1 MLDSVAPSISHMAE
15 VISIVIGLDV
25 EVVDTGFTRIAGTG
39 RYAQG
44 VGESIV
50 DCGQVYRT
58 ARRTGR
64 PVYVERPRFHPI
76 CDGCKKRDTCEEK
89 LTLCAPIMVD
99 GKVRGIIGIICFN
112 DQDRERILKTK
123 DTFLEFIK
131 MMSGMVAMAVADR
144 LELCAMTRTVV
155 MLQSVVNAYSDGVFV
170 LDRDGALSYA
180 NSHARRM
187 MRIDE
192 GTELPE
198 SVELFPTGNTVE
210 DADEYEL
217 RADGVDLMIMARTVD
232 LNMEDARFAKLVV
245 FENQRDFTRRMSR
258 YSSQNHSDGLGAIL
272 GDSEAMT
279 RLKHRVRSI
288 ADSSSTVLIT
298 GESGTGKELFARA
311 VHKESNRR
319 DQPFIPIN
327 CGAIPDSLLESE
339 LFGYTSGAFTGAS
352 ASGRIGKFELANGG
366 VLFLDEIGSMP
377 LYLQVKLL
385 RVLQERTIIRLGS
398 NKPIK
403 IDIRVIA
410 ATNGNLQEQI
420 AENTFRSDLYYRL
433 NVIPFEIPPLRER
446 LEDMDVLLDHFFR
459 KYAERFGKRLRR
471 IDPDCMARLKGY
483 NWPGNVREFENAIE
497 FIVNMM
503 PENGIVSMDTLPSFL
518 HQDQAQVP
526 APHGECKEVLSLAEV
541 EKAAVK
547 KALDRFGL
555 TTEGKRLAA
564 NRLGIG
570 LATLYRKIQLYGL

>member
-1 MLDSVAPSISHMAE
+1 MLDNIAPSVGHMAR

-25 EVVDTGFTRIAGTG
+25 EVVDADFVRIAGTG
-39 RYAQG
+39 RYAEG

-58 ARRTGR
+58 ARQSGH
-64 PVYVERPRFHPI
+64 PVYVERPRYHPI
-76 CDGCKKRDTCEEK
+76 CSGCKKRDTCEEK
-89 LTLCAPIMVD
+89 LTLCAPILVD
-99 GKVRGIIGIICFN
+99 GKVEGIIGIICFN
-112 DQDRERILKTK
+112 EQDRERILKTRES
-123 DTFLEFIK
+123 FLEFIK
-131 MMSGMVAMAVADR
+131 MMSGMVAVSVADKKS
-144 LELCAMTRTVV
+144 LQAMSRTVE
-155 MLQSVVNAYSDGVFV
+155 MLQSVVDAYSDGVFV
-170 LDRDGALSYA
+170 LDGNGLLSYA

-187 MRIDE
+187 MRIEE
-192 GTELPE
+192 GQPLPE

-217 RADGVDLMIMARTVD
+217 RADGVDLTIMARTVD
-232 LNMEDARFAKLVV
+232 LDMEDSRFAKLVV

-258 YSSQNHSDGLGAIL
+258 FSSQNHSDGLGAIL
-272 GDSEAMT
+272 GNSPVIAK
-279 RLKHRVRSI
+279 LKRRVQNI
-288 ADSSSTVLIT
+288 ANSSSTVLIT

-352 ASGRIGKFELANGG
+352 STGRIGKFELANGG

-385 RVLQERTIIRLGS
+385 RVLQERTITRLGS

-410 ATNGNLQEQI
+410 ATNGNLQQQI

-433 NVIPFEIPPLRER
+433 NVIPIEIPPLRER
-446 LEDMDVLLDHFFR
+446 LEDMDILAEHFFR
-459 KYAERFGKRLRR
+459 KYGERFNKRLRR
-471 IDPDCMARLKGY
+471 MDPACVAKLKSY
-483 NWPGNVREFENAIE
+483 NWPGNIREFENAIE
-497 FIVNMM
+497 YIVNIM
-503 PENGIVSMDTLPSFL
+503 PENGMVTLETLPAFL
-518 HQDQAQVP
+518 HGGQASVP
-526 APHGECKEVLSLAEV
+526 APHGECDEVMPLAEV
-541 EKAAVK
+541 ERAVIK

-564 NRLGIG
+564 GRLGIG
-570 LATLYRKIQLYGL
+570 LATLYRKIQIYGL